1 MSNDSLDSQ
10 TVIPEGYTFPP
21 GKDSATVFVSRV
33 DERYFDVMGIPLLRG
48 RNFTVNDDANAPK
61 VAIVNEQ
68 FAKHYWPNQDPI
80 GKRLRTV
87 DQHEKPVEVV
97 GLAKMSKY
105 IFIAEPPTEFVY
117 FPYRQKTP
125 TRMAIVAHAAGD
137 PGGLAGP
144 LREAVHRLDANMP
157 IFNVRTMEALY
168 RMRATGIFNVLISTV
183 ASLGLMGLG
192 LAIVGLYGLVAYA
205 VRRRTREIGIRMA
218 IGANQRDVLRLVLR
232 QGVLLAGVGLAV
244 GLVASVGAGALLNAA
259 FGDNERDFGALLLVI
274 PIVASVTSLAAYI
287 PARRAARIDPTRA
300 LREE

>member
-1 MSNDSLDSQ
+1 
-10 TVIPEGYTFPP
+10 
-21 GKDSATVFVSRV
+21 
-33 DERYFDVMGIPLLRG
+33 
-48 RNFTVNDDANAPK
+48 
-61 VAIVNEQ
+61 
-68 FAKHYWPNQDPI
+68 
-80 GKRLRTV
+80 
-87 DQHEKPVEVV
+87 
-97 GLAKMSKY
+97 
-105 IFIAEPPTEFVY
+105 
-117 FPYRQKTP
+117 
-125 TRMAIVAHAAGD
+125 
-137 PGGLAGP
+137 
-144 LREAVHRLDANMP
+144 
-157 IFNVRTMEALY
+157 
-168 RMRATGIFNVLISTV
+168 MRATSIFNVLISTV

-300 LREE
+300 LRQE